1 MLLQQ
6 RHRSAQLLLA
16 AEEHTRLRVEFD
28 SHGVVPAPRCRRLQG
43 VPLAPQ
49 AVERQGQLL
58 QRLPSKPVGAA
69 AGAGERRRRPPPRPP
84 PPHPPFKEGIP
95 TPSPPAAAP
104 HRSPTNARAPD

>member
-69 AGAGERRRRPPPRPP
+69 AGADTRGPPPP
-84 PPHPPFKEGIP
+84 PPHLLPPYLPNVEVTTP
-95 TPSPPAAAP
+95 TPLPAGRP
-104 HRSPTNARAPD
+104 HTTTQ

>member
-28 SHGVVPAPRCRRLQG
+28 SHGVVPAPRFRRLQG

-69 AGAGERRRRPPPRPP
+69 AGAAERRRPPPPRPPLPP
-84 PPHPPFKEGIP
+84 PPLQEGVAPRSPPPAPPPPGP
-95 TPSPPAAAP
+95 TP
-104 HRSPTNARAPD
+104 